1 MSHALLS
8 TGLARRHLL
17 QVTAGVAL
25 LAPLPVR
32 ATESEVAA
40 LIKQLVGDGA
50 LQQGRVKLDIPLL
63 VENGNAVP
71 ISIAVDGTDPVI
83 SIHVFAEKNPLPH
96 VATFTFGKR
105 AGPPRVAT
113 RMRLAT
119 SQTVIAVAKTVDGK
133 FWSDHLD
140 LIVTLAACVE

>member
-1 MSHALLS
+1 MNASSISL
-8 TGLARRHLL
+8 GLARRQLL
-17 QVTAGVAL
+17 QVAAGVAL
-25 LAPLPVR
+25 LSPLPAR
-32 ATESEVAA
+32 ATEGEVAA
-40 LIKQLVGDGA
+40 LIKELVGDGT

-71 ISIAVDGTDPVI
+71 ISIMVDGPDPVS

-119 SQTVIAVAKTVDGK
+119 SQTVIAVAKTADGR